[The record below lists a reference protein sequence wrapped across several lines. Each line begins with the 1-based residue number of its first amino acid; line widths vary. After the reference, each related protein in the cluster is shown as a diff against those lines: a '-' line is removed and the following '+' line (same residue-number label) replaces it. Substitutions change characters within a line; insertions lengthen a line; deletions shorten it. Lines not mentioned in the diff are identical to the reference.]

1 MVIDSSSL
9 VAILLNEPDRDRF
22 LELLLASERKLISAV
37 TVVEAGIVVESR
49 AGQVAAR
56 EFDLFLHEAGVEIV
70 SVDAEQADRARMA
83 FRKYGRGRHPA
94 GLNFGDCFTHAL
106 ASIAG
111 EPVLAKST
119 EFERA
124 GLPACK

>member
-9 VAILLNEPDRDRF
+9 VAVFLGEPERDRF
-22 LELLLASERKLISAV
+22 LELLLAADRKLISAV
-37 TVVEAGIVVESR
+37 TVVAAGIVLEAR
-49 AGQVAAR
+49 ATQVAAR

-83 FRKYGRGRHPA
+83 FRKYGKGRHPA
-94 GLNFGDCFTHAL
+94 SLNFGDCFTHAL
-106 ASIAG
+106 ASVTG
-111 EPVLAKST
+111 EPVLAKGP

-124 GLPACK
+124 GLATCK